1 MWMLCTSSDPLER
14 IVIPRPQRRQEM
26 KGETKDEAIK
36 RLERENAAM
45 LSALKNANEN
55 DMVIRLLIAA
65 GHVDEDKV
73 EKARELARRV

>member
-1 MWMLCTSSDPLER
+1 
-14 IVIPRPQRRQEM
+14 M
-26 KGETKDEAIK
+26 KDETKDEAIK

-65 GHVDEDKV
+65 GHVHEDTV
-73 EKARELARRV
+73 EKARELARGL

>member
-1 MWMLCTSSDPLER
+1 
-14 IVIPRPQRRQEM
+14 M

-65 GHVDEDKV
+65 GHVHEDKV

>member
-1 MWMLCTSSDPLER
+1 M
-14 IVIPRPQRRQEM
+14 
-26 KGETKDEAIK
+26 KDETTEEKIE

-65 GHVDEDKV
+65 GHVHEDTV
-73 EKARELARRV
+73 EKARELANDFNKQRPARGRGKAPNFKASA